1 MIKNYIKTAFRA
13 MLKNGAYS
21 LLNIL
26 GLAVGITCAALILL
40 WVEDEVTY
48 NHQFEKRDRLYI
60 TKNNQTYDGTT
71 FTFDATPG
79 KLGPAI
85 KSEITGIK
93 NTARV
98 NFGSQ
103 LLFKLNDKSI
113 YEQGVYADS
122 SLFSM
127 LKLPFAEGKADGA
140 FNQVHSVVI
149 SEKMA
154 HKFFG
159 DAAALG
165 KTIKINDGQDY
176 TVSGVIRDLPDNV
189 SFQFDWIAPF
199 KLYMDDNK
207 WLEQWGNNGIQTYVE
222 LDPHANLDAINR
234 QMNGF
239 VQTKAQG
246 TTARLFIFPMNKWRL
261 YNKFTN
267 GKSDGGRIKYVKLFS
282 TIAWIIIIIACIN
295 FMNLATAR
303 SEKRAKEVG
312 VRKVIGA
319 QKHMLISQFIG
330 ESLFMSFIA
339 VLVAVGLIFLALPAF
354 NKLVD
359 KDLGFAFTAIH
370 ILGLLAIGLIC
381 GLLAGS
387 YPAFYLSSF
396 RPILVL
402 KGLKQKTNFGSGFI
416 RQVLVTLQFTISI
429 GLIISTLIIYN
440 QVQYVRSRDL
450 GYNKNNLVYLNLKGQ
465 MTGHFEAIRNDL
477 INSGAAQNAALS
489 RSMVLQMGSNTGDFS
504 WEGKDPTKKVLITIE
519 TVSPQY
525 VSTMGMKL
533 QGGRDFYPAAAT
545 DSTNVI
551 INESLAK
558 IMAKNGNVVG
568 RQLNYGG
575 GQKFTV
581 VGVVKDFVYN
591 NMYAD
596 ATPLIL
602 FCDPANTNFLTI
614 RLKDNANIANA
625 LSKVESVIKANN
637 PGYPVAYNFVDDQF
651 NQYFKSEVLIG
662 KLAGVFAVLAIV
674 ISCLGLFGL
683 SAFTAERRTREIGIR
698 KVLGASISGLATLLS
713 KDFILMVL
721 LSCVISFPLSW
732 WMMHNWLQ
740 DYQYRASISLWVF
753 VIAGMS
759 AIIIAVITVSFQAV
773 KAALMNPV
781 KSLRS
786 E

>member
-85 KSEITGIK
+85 QSEIAGIK

-113 YEQGVYADS
+113 YEQGIYADS

-140 FNQVHSVVI
+140 FNQVYSVVI

-165 KTIKINDGQDY
+165 KTLKINDGQDY

-189 SFQFDWIAPF
+189 SFKFDWVAPF

-234 QMNGF
+234 QLNGF

-267 GKSDGGRIKYVKLFS
+267 GQSDGGRIKYVKLFS

-330 ESLFMSFIA
+330 ESLFISFIT

-370 ILGLLAIGLIC
+370 ILGLLLIGLIC

-416 RQVLVTLQFTISI
+416 RQILVTLQFTISI

-440 QVQYVRSRDL
+440 QVQYVRSREL

-465 MTGHFEAIRNDL
+465 MTAHFDAIRNDL

-545 DSTNVI
+545 DSGNVI

-602 FCDPANTNFLTI
+602 FCDPINTNFLTI
-614 RLKDNANIANA
+614 RLKDNVNINNA
-625 LSKVESVIKANN
+625 LTKVESVIKANN
-637 PGYPVAYNFVDDQF
+637 PAYPVSYNFVDDQF

-698 KVLGASISGLATLLS
+698 KVLGASIAGLATLLS

-732 WMMHNWLQ
+732 WMMHKWLQ
-740 DYQYRASISLWVF
+740 DYQYRAAINFWVF
-753 VIAGMS
+753 VVAGLS
-759 AIIIAVITVSFQAV
+759 AILIAVITVSFQAV